1 MRAPCAGTQ
10 PDVTVARAVRS
21 QTYTRAGRACRARM
35 NARAKATSHH
45 IGRRTALSLGMPP
58 RENWGDESAP
68 TRAGDAP
75 DVRGVDAYWK
85 RAMRSHPRVGST
97 GGLKR
102 VQARAARC
110 GANNLAPRQFQQ
122 LSSLSYPLPELP
134 LSTNSCLTTIGRHS
148 RPLHRL
154 WTIPAIMDI

>member
-1 MRAPCAGTQ
+1 
-10 PDVTVARAVRS
+10 
-21 QTYTRAGRACRARM
+21 M

-58 RENWGDESAP
+58 RGKRGDESAP

-75 DVRGVDAYWK
+75 DVRGVDAYWN

-110 GANNLAPRQFQQ
+110 GANDLPPSKYQQAPKKFSFFCTPWSKLMYILKDRARMELKHELEVC
-122 LSSLSYPLPELP
+122 LSRRVRATL
-134 LSTNSCLTTIGRHS
+134 S
-148 RPLHRL
+148 RPS
-154 WTIPAIMDI
+154 